1 MMNERASAK
10 ELLEF
15 ALNLGAGDAGLACPG
30 DGPGTLPYALS
41 IAIPLSPAIL
51 DEISPEAGPTYT
63 YFNHYRSVNYLIDQ
77 MLLKCGLWL
86 QGQGARYIT
95 VAASQSRPESP
106 FEARY
111 SHKKAACLSGLGTIG
126 RNGLFLHSRWG
137 PRVRLGTL
145 FTDWSACESFTGKLS
160 TGESSAP
167 FADGQ
172 ASERFLSASC
182 AACGK
187 CIAACPAKAIGQEGV
202 DPERCSKWMKKEYQ
216 AVGRGAVCGICIE
229 VCPAGKQ

>member
-15 ALNLGAGDAGLACPG
+15 ALSLGAGDAGLACPG

-86 QGQGARYIT
+86 QGRGARYIT

-137 PRVRLGTL
+137 PRVRLGTI
-145 FTDWSACESFTGKLS
+145 FTDWSACA
-160 TGESSAP
+160 SSACGSS
-167 FADGQ
+167 ALY
-172 ASERFLSASC
+172 SEGRAGEKILSALC
-182 AACGK
+182 PTCGA
-187 CIAACPAKAIGQEGV
+187 CIAACPAKAIGLQGI

-216 AVGRGAVCGICIE
+216 AVGRGAVCGICIK